1 MENAAVLHLYKEY
14 MHRIFRQIV
23 LIFTFK
29 GRMEDTLEEHK
40 KIVELIEAK
49 AQGEV
54 EKLLEMHLKV
64 AEAINLRLLR
74 REEVAVYSQI

>member
-14 MHRIFRQIV
+14 MHWIFRQIV
-23 LIFTFK
+23 LTFTFK
-29 GRMEDTLEEHK
+29 GRIADALEEHK

-64 AEAINLRLLR
+64 AEAINLKLLR